1 LRELLILGLLAL
13 GYQSAS
19 AQLVTERFGTGANAF
34 TIDFVTIG
42 NPGNAADTSGRPNPS
57 GAVGYI
63 YNMGKYEISREM
75 VIKANQ
81 QSSLG
86 ITLRDMSMF
95 RPDSNDPKKP
105 ATGIDWWEA
114 AKFVNWLNTNTGHQ
128 EAYKF
133 DVNGNF
139 QLWNTGEYM
148 GSNKFRHKD
157 AYYFLPNTDEWYK
170 AAYFNPQSNSYHR
183 FPTSSNEQPDWV
195 ISGTS
200 GAVYHVSGPSDVDNA
215 GALSPYGTMAQGGNV
230 SEWEETSFDL
240 ENNSVG
246 ENRGYR
252 GGSFI
257 SIEVANQTG
266 LESGSRGSL
275 DPVVHSEY
283 LGFRV
288 ASVPEPSALS
298 LLAFGLGGWAVIR
311 RRRS

>member
-1 LRELLILGLLAL
+1 LKKLLILSFLAL

-19 AQLVTERFGTGANAF
+19 AQLVTESFGTGANAF
-34 TIDFVTIG
+34 TMDFVTIG
-42 NPGNAADTSGRPNPS
+42 NPGNAADTTGSPNPA

-63 YNMGKYEISREM
+63 YNIGKHEISREM

-86 ITLRDMSMF
+86 ITLRDMSMM

-105 ATGIDWWEA
+105 ATGIDWLEA
-114 AKFVNWLNTNTGHQ
+114 ARFVNWLNTNSGHQ
-128 EAYKF
+128 GAYKF

-139 QLWNTGEYM
+139 QLWNTGEYI
-148 GSNKFRHKD
+148 GNNRFRHKD

-170 AAYFNPQSNSYHR
+170 AAYYDPQNNSYYR
-183 FPTSSNEQPDWV
+183 FPTSSNEQPAWV
-195 ISGTS
+195 MSGTT

-215 GALSPYGTMAQGGNV
+215 GALSPYLTMAQGGNI
-230 SEWEETSFDL
+230 SEWEETSYDL

-252 GGSFI
+252 GGSFY
-257 SIEVANQTG
+257 SIEVANQTA
-266 LESGSRGSL
+266 LESDMRASL

-288 ASVPEPSALS
+288 ASLPEPSALS
-298 LLAFGLGGWAVIR
+298 LCAIGLSGLAMMR

>member
-1 LRELLILGLLAL
+1 MFLTTLFA
-13 GYQSAS
+13 AN
-19 AQLVTERFGTGANAF
+19 AQVITETFGTGANQF
-34 TIDFVTIG
+34 QIEFVKIG
-42 NPGNAADTSGRPNPS
+42 NPGNAADTSGSPNPS
-57 GAVGYI
+57 GAVDYI

-114 AKFVNWLNTNTGHQ
+114 AKFVNWLNTNSGHQ

-157 AYYFLPNTDEWYK
+157 AYYFLPNSDEWYK
-170 AAYFNPQSNSYHR
+170 AAYFNPQSNSYYR
-183 FPTSSNEQPDWV
+183 FPTSSNEQPAWV
-195 ISGTS
+195 MSGTS

-230 SEWEETSFDL
+230 GEWEETSFDL
-240 ENNSVG
+240 ENNYVG

-252 GGSFI
+252 GGAFI

-266 LESGSRGSL
+266 LESDIRASL

-298 LLAFGLGGWAVIR
+298 LLAIGLSGLAMLR
-311 RRRS
+311 SRRS